1 MTNFAAALHR
11 DPQISQLIGNVTLM
25 GGALT
30 VEGNVSDVAEA
41 NINQDAE
48 AANEVFTSPLP
59 ITMVGLDVTLRTLL
73 TKKETQQWHNLG
85 TRAGIAYADLTD
97 FYIDAYYRLGID
109 KRGCAIHDPL
119 AVGVAIDPSFVTTLA
134 LPMKV
139 ITNKHNYART
149 IGDKTRL
156 NEPHPN
162 VKVAINVNQERF
174 VPVFMNHL
182 TNLFANH

>member
-1 MTNFAAALHR
+1 MHW
-11 DPQISQLIGNVTLM
+11 
-25 GGALT
+25 
-30 VEGNVSDVAEA
+30 
-41 NINQDAE
+41 
-48 AANEVFTSPLP
+48 
-59 ITMVGLDVTLRTLL
+59 LR
-73 TKKETQQWHNLG
+73 
-85 TRAGIAYADLTD
+85 
-97 FYIDAYYRLGID
+97 ID

-174 VPVFMNHL
+174 VSVFMNHL
-182 TNLFANH
+182 TNLLANH